1 MYGPWDKLPSFA
13 IFEFFNLANSV
24 QDIAQNGFHI
34 LSHSYPFF
42 LHPLER
48 LQGQKIIETGT
59 YKKKEQT
66 VLPMIPMIVDEK
78 KALLNTD
85 CSMRFI

>member
-1 MYGPWDKLPSFA
+1 MYGPWDKFPSFA

-34 LSHSYPFF
+34 LSHSYPM
-42 LHPLER
+42 HPLER

-59 YKKKEQT
+59 QKKKKQT
-66 VLPMIPMIVDEK
+66 VLPMIPVVW
-78 KALLNTD
+78 
-85 CSMRFI
+85 